1 MGGIMGSSD
10 LDGMMS
16 QNERRSD
23 ETPKRAADDVAA
35 DMQRRLSTLGDHVAD
50 ARRKVRAIDPDPAA
64 RLAGDATAAPQGP
77 RSHGAT
83 LRATTHRDEDH

>member
-1 MGGIMGSSD
+1 MD
-10 LDGMMS
+10 HEQHDGAP
-16 QNERRSD
+16 R
-23 ETPKRAADDVAA
+23 RAADDVAA

-50 ARRKVRAIDPDPAA
+50 ARRKVSAIDPEPAA

-83 LRATTHRDEDH
+83 PSGAHHRDEG